1 MANRNITSPTAEK
14 IFREWEK
21 IGRCEAART
30 YLGASVIGH
39 ECEMYLW
46 LHFRMAFR
54 EGFDGRMYR
63 LFNRGQRE
71 EAVFC
76 GDLRRIGCEVKE
88 IDENT
93 GTQFSVSDLG
103 GHFGGHL
110 DALVRGLDEAPKQ
123 WFVAEFKTHSNSSFS
138 KLVKEGVEKSKP
150 MHYAQMQVYMGETG
164 LKKAVYM
171 AVNKDNDDLWVETVD
186 FNEAAFG
193 MIIDRARHIIGTCT
207 PIRCASRPDD
217 FRCKACQAR
226 SVCWHDA
233 KQFVDPCVP
242 TNCLTCCHSTA
253 DIVNEG
259 ASWTCRL
266 GHPCSRTGSC
276 SDHLFIPTLVSAE
289 IVDGSPKTIK
299 YRSGESEFTA
309 GPGFLSSDELK
320 RFGPGEVDGVVK
332 ALNAVPGASVVASN
346 SVEKNYESEEFW
358 DAVVCTDDKVNEW
371 CASHPFH
378 QWNKPDACSEFYGI
392 KYFEYISGDDR
403 TLVVIDTT
411 KHVGKVRTNIP
422 PF

>member
-1 MANRNITSPTAEK
+1 MANKSVTSPTAAK
-14 IFREWEK
+14 IYAQWKREGDSE
-21 IGRCEAART
+21 RPRN
-30 YLGASVIGH
+30 YLGASIIGNG
-39 ECEMYLW
+39 CEMYLW
-46 LHFRMAFR
+46 LYFRNIVR
-54 EGFDGRMYR
+54 ENFDGRMFR
-63 LFNRGQRE
+63 LFDRGKRE

-76 GDLRRIGCEVKE
+76 ADLRRIGCEVKE
-88 IDENT
+88 FADDGQQIGVTD
-93 GTQFSVSDLG
+93 FG

-110 DALVRGLDEAPKQ
+110 DGIVRGLSEAPKQ
-123 WFVAEFKTHSNSSFS
+123 WFVAEFKTHSDASFK
-138 KLVKEGVEKSKP
+138 KLSKEGVEQAKP
-150 MHYAQMQVYMGETG
+150 MHYAQMTVYMGKTG
-164 LKKAVYM
+164 LKKALYM
-171 AVNKDNDDLWVETVD
+171 AVNKDNDDLWCEVID
-186 FNEAAFG
+186 FNQSAYD
-193 MIIDRARHIIGTCT
+193 MILARAKHIIETCE
-207 PIRCASRPDD
+207 PVRCATRPDD

-299 YRSGESEFTA
+299 YRSGESKFTA

-332 ALNAVPGASVVASN
+332 ALNAVPGSSVVASN